1 MTDFSPEAF
10 TTMYKSLCEKARSEW
25 PATPGASDD
34 TLFLLQ
40 PLRDWL
46 KFAVDGELG
55 AFSGAPGD
63 ILRKKEAFDESRD
76 ILKGIGD
83 RLVSRWSGEAS
94 REYVTYLN
102 LVQSHLGYFAG
113 DSENIDDA
121 EGYLPEASGLL
132 DAAFA
137 VQAARKNDLHQ
148 LGMSLDSALDRLD
161 EGTDVRAA
169 MLFCGKVAELAIGQL
184 PNGKLGLDVVRLLW
198 GTGGVASGAPT
209 QAQGGDSMH
218 IDTSSGTLAVGVTDV
233 MWAFQ
238 QQLNKVMENYRNAV
252 NALNGRMDRLFAH
265 IDARN
270 TADLEWKDHIPS
282 WEGKSGLTLAQ
293 LLSLANATA
302 ELADKAGNTRA
313 PEMPPEKKKE
323 EHRPPGP
330 LVGH

>member
-1 MTDFSPEAF
+1 MTDFSPAAF
-10 TTMYKSLCEKARSEW
+10 TAMYNSLCDKARSEW

-46 KFAVDGELG
+46 KFAVDGDLG
-55 AFSGAPGD
+55 AFSGAAGD
-63 ILRKKEAFDESRD
+63 ILRKKEPFEESRN
-76 ILKGIGD
+76 ILKGIGN
-83 RLVSRWSGEAS
+83 RLVTHWSGEAS
-94 REYVTYLN
+94 REYTKYLDM
-102 LVQSHLGYFAG
+102 VQSHLGYFAG
-113 DSENIDDA
+113 GSENIDDA

-161 EGTDVRAA
+161 EGTDMRAA
-169 MLFCGKVAELAIGQL
+169 MLFCGKVAELAIGQI

-198 GTGGVASGAPT
+198 GTSGLASGAPT
-209 QAQGGDSMH
+209 QTQGGDSTH
-218 IDTSSGTLAVGVTDV
+218 IDVGMSSGVTDV

-252 NALNGRMDRLFAH
+252 KALNGRMDRLFAH

-270 TADLEWKDHIPS
+270 AADLEWKDHIPS

-293 LLSLANATA
+293 LLSLANSNLTP
-302 ELADKAGNTRA
+302 ELAEKAGKTPA
-313 PEMPPEKKKE
+313 PEMPVEKKKEE

-330 LVGH
+330 PVGT